1 MTNSDEQKNN
11 TEEEKDSLEDNQK
24 YLVKKS
30 SSVLRSYRGVE
41 IGQNVVLNN
50 EHFQYDK
57 KQNALQ
63 LNESYR
69 EDENGSCH
77 KKAEKDAEYQSRL
90 DVSENK
96 ITRDQNRALK
106 KTRH

>member
-77 KKAEKDAEYQSRL
+77 KKQKRMPNLKLAWLR
-90 DVSENK
+90 
-96 ITRDQNRALK
+96 LK
-106 KTRH
+106 KK